1 MRVSPEQIEALL
13 HPSLDPKYAD
23 HESAKGLPA
32 SPGAVSGVIAFSA
45 QEAVNLKE
53 NNIDCILVRQET
65 SPEDISGMVAA
76 KGILTARGE

>member
-1 MRVSPEQIEALL
+1 MRVSPEQIETLL

-32 SPGAVSGVIAFSA
+32 SPGAVSGVIAFTA

-53 NNIDCILVRQET
+53 NNIDCILVDKKHLLKIFQEWWRQREFLRH
-65 SPEDISGMVAA
+65 EEG
-76 KGILTARGE
+76 